1 MNEDGKNGLGK
12 NNQQSAHN
20 ERLQNITRRGLN
32 AATGGAWN
40 KVRNAPIVG
49 AKAQNLENKIADRL
63 GNSKVGKKVSEH
75 KRPDLGVKPP
85 DEKAKENNP
94 VNPNAQNN
102 QNKNNTSNQTSTV
115 AQDPGSQNLR
125 KSLSN
130 RVRNRWNQI
139 RKKKKGNDQ
148 SSDENKD
155 QDIEKEENTEENEES
170 ETKTED
176 KKKEKVKIKIIVR
189 IFMFVLP
196 AFLLFILFILLASIL
211 TQNVVISAP
220 VEASKSYGTEEFEAI
235 TDKESKLYDNE
246 KKYYEK
252 LQEVDKKS
260 DEVNVD
266 YLNAILLYQAMN
278 VMTDEELLD
287 SDGIDYSKMTDNID
301 MFFNIIKDADSTDYE
316 VGGKIFNELKNND
329 DFKKYYKEIIDERVE
344 KELENNPQHSRAQI
358 EDGII
363 EDILTEV
370 FDLAEELGASEPIDD
385 TAITK
390 ETKVTVASQTST
402 KSEVKTQTLTIN
414 EYIADST
421 YATTDVSNAE
431 VVKAY
436 TILYSTNIVADNK
449 KLSISSSNAVA
460 NNQLCSVKDGCSY
473 DSKNN
478 LVSGGGSQSTLNKTY
493 YKGKYYY
500 KTPLSSE
507 EQTELNKNI
516 NSVFGNVLVSTDGT
530 YPNLDWSKLGGL
542 GDGDYKTI
550 LKEAYGDDYKYKNV
564 GENSYILDASY
575 GTRQVKTPVITYDQK
590 DYPNVKFCGLRNST
604 IAGSGCGVTSMAM
617 VASTYKGGKTY
628 NPVYMN
634 NEAKRLGLCSYSGT
648 YQAFFG
654 QEAKRLGF
662 KYVTGSKYSKSFLN
676 LVLKHLSEG
685 HLVVVRVGAG
695 HFTGGGHYMVLG
707 GVDPQTKKVYV
718 YDSNNRSNKTW
729 RKSGSGWY
737 SFNDII
743 VKETYNFYI
752 IWR

>member
-1 MNEDGKNGLGK
+1 MNEDGKNENGLGQ
-12 NNQQSAHN
+12 NHQQPVVN
-20 ERLQNITRRGLN
+20 ERLQNATRRGLN

-75 KRPDLGVKPP
+75 KRPNLGVKPP
-85 DEKAKENNP
+85 EDKAKENDP
-94 VNPNAQNN
+94 L
-102 QNKNNTSNQTSTV
+102 NNTNNSTNKTKKTSK
-115 AQDPGSQNLR
+115 DPGSQKLQQSLGNRMGNL
-125 KSLSN
+125 
-130 RVRNRWNQI
+130 WNQI
-139 RKKKKGNDQ
+139 RKKKKGNAG
-148 SSDENKD
+148 SSDNENQESNEENK
-155 QDIEKEENTEENEES
+155 ENEE
-170 ETKTED
+170 TEGEGQQQD
-176 KKKEKVKIKIIVR
+176 SLLSQKEKKRIKRRIIIKV
-189 IFMFVLP
+189 VL
-196 AFLLFILFILLASIL
+196 FLAPVFLIFILIVMVASIL
-211 TQNVVISAP
+211 TQSVVISAP
-220 VEASKSYGTEEFEAI
+220 VAASKSYGTKEFEAI

-252 LQEVDKKS
+252 LKEVEKKS

-278 VMTDEELLD
+278 VMTDEELID
-287 SDGIDYSKMTDNID
+287 SDGIDYTKMTDNID
-301 MFFNIIKDADSTDYE
+301 KFVDIIKESDSTDYE
-316 VGGKIFNELKNND
+316 VGGTIFNDLKNND
-329 DFKKYYKEIIDERVE
+329 DFKEYYKEIIDTRVE
-344 KELENNPQHSRAQI
+344 EELKNNPQNRRAQI

-390 ETKVTVASQTST
+390 ETKVTVPSQTST
-402 KSEVKTQTLTIN
+402 KSEPKTKTLTIN

-449 KLSISSSNAVA
+449 KLSISSSNAIA
-460 NNQLCSVKDGCSY
+460 NNALCSIKDGCSY
-473 DSKNN
+473 DSNN
-478 LVSGGGSQSTLNKTY
+478 KLVSGGGSQSTLNKTY

-516 NSVFGNVLVSTDGT
+516 NSVFGNVLVSTDGS

-550 LKEAYGDDYKYKNV
+550 LKEAYGSDYNYKNV
-564 GENSYILDASY
+564 GENSYILDGSY

-617 VASTYKGGKTY
+617 VASTYKGGKSY
-628 NPVYMN
+628 DPIYMN

-648 YQAFFG
+648 YQSFFG
-654 QEAKRLGF
+654 QEAKRLGL

-676 LVLKHLSEG
+676 LVLKHLSQG
-685 HLVVVRVGAG
+685 HLVVIRVGAG

-718 YDSNNRSNKTW
+718 YDSNNRSNKAW